1 LILQSNNSTDY
12 AVELDIFVGK
22 QMLFKVE
29 VTDGS
34 LLLNWHNYAV
44 KRAAD
49 DAEVIKQFMVLHK
62 INVYIS

>member
-1 LILQSNNSTDY
+1 
-12 AVELDIFVGK
+12 
-22 QMLFKVE
+22 MLFKVE

-34 LLLNWHNYAV
+34 LHLNWRNYVV

-49 DAEVIKQFMVLHK
+49 DVEVIKQFMVLHK